1 MKRFNERLLKLE
13 GRTMKLDDQPQVI
26 YLCNAEDG
34 EPMCALFVGGGQ
46 LARDPDESVEAFNA
60 RVDDY
65 EIA

>member
-13 GRTMKLDDQPQVI
+13 RHTVKLDDQPQVI

-34 EPMCALFVGGGQ
+34 EPHTALFVGGGQ
-46 LARDPDESVEAFNA
+46 LERDPDETIEAFDS
-60 RVDDY
+60 RVDAY